1 MKTLHKN
8 HHKIKHKQLNTNQLQ
23 PNTKQH
29 THYKDHYIYYLKTF
43 GKLFSSKEYLIKI

>member
-8 HHKIKHKQLNTNQLQ
+8 HHKIKHKQLNTKQLQ

-29 THYKDHYIYYLKTF
+29 THYKDYYIYYLKTF
-43 GKLFSSKEYLIKI
+43 VNCLQAKNI